1 MSQNVNP
8 NILYPTQKAPIA
20 GDPSKSAYE
29 QMNLNSNSQNKLNNS
44 FKGGKYKKNKGKG
57 GGYEAPQMVMPYNTG
72 GTNPNDLIVG
82 NTQLSVQGAENAKND
97 NLALQ
102 KGGNPNWHWGC
113 YSGGKRRTTKNRT
126 TKNRKTNNKKI
137 KNRTTKNRKTNNKK
151 IKNRTTKNR
160 TTKNRTTNKK
170 H

>member
-1 MSQNVNP
+1 MSQKLNP
-8 NILYPTQKAPIA
+8 NILYPTQTASL
-20 GDPSKSAYE
+20 GGTPSQSAYK
-29 QMNLNSNSQNKLNNS
+29 QMQINSDSQNNLNNS

-97 NLALQ
+97 YLALQ

-113 YSGGKRRTTKNRT
+113 YSGGKRRKTKNKK
-126 TKNRKTNNKKI
+126 TKNRKT
-137 KNRTTKNRKTNNKK
+137 KNRKTKNRKTKNRKTKNKK
-151 IKNRTTKNR
+151 
-160 TTKNRTTNKK
+160 
-170 H
+170 

>member
-20 GDPSKSAYE
+20 GTPSQSAYK
-29 QMNLNSNSQNKLNNS
+29 QMQINSNSQNQLNNS
-44 FKGGKYKKNKGKG
+44 FKGGKYKKNKG

-72 GTNPNDLIVG
+72 GTNPNDVIVG
-82 NTQLSVQGAENAKND
+82 NTQLSVQGAKNAEYD
-97 NLALQ
+97 YLALQ

-113 YSGGKRRTTKNRT
+113 YSGGKRRTTKNRKT
-126 TKNRKTNNKKI
+126 NNKKMKNRKTNNKKI
-137 KNRTTKNRKTNNKK
+137 KHRTTKNRKTN
-151 IKNRTTKNR
+151 
-160 TTKNRTTNKK
+160 KK

>member
-1 MSQNVNP
+1 MNEKVNP

-20 GDPSKSAYE
+20 GNPSDSAYA
-29 QMNLNSNSQNKLNNS
+29 QMLQNSNSQNDLNNS
-44 FKGGKYKKNKGKG
+44 FKGGKYKKNKG

-72 GTNPNDLIVG
+72 GTNPNDVIAG
-82 NTQLSVQGAENAKND
+82 NTQLSVQGGENAQYD
-97 NLALQ
+97 YLALQ

-113 YSGGKRRTTKNRT
+113 YSGGKRRTTKNRK
-126 TKNRKTNNKKI
+126 TKNRKTKNRKTKNRTT

-151 IKNRTTKNR
+151 MKNRK
-160 TTKNRTTNKK
+160 TNKK

>member
-82 NTQLSVQGAENAKND
+82 NTQLSVQGAKNAEYD
-97 NLALQ
+97 YLALQ

-113 YSGGKRRTTKNRT
+113 YSGGKRRTTKKRT
-126 TKNRKTNNKKI
+126 TKNRTTNNKKI
-137 KNRTTKNRKTNNKK
+137 KNRKTKNRKTNNKK

-160 TTKNRTTNKK
+160 TTKNRKTNKK